1 MSTAGA
7 VRFRAERDVLADGV
21 AWAAR
26 TLPSRPP
33 VPVLAGLVLQ
43 ADADSLILSSF
54 DYEVSTRVV
63 VAADVQVAGTVVV
76 PGRLLSDICRALPN
90 APVEVQLDGTRVRIS
105 CGRSSFAVPTMP
117 VEDYPQLPTMPQQV
131 GAVPGDVFAGAI
143 TQVAIAAGKDDT
155 LPMLTGMRMEI
166 EGTQVTLAATD
177 RYRLA
182 MREFTWEPLSK
193 GLTAAV
199 LIPARTMADLAKAL
213 GADTA
218 VHVALAEGGTGEG
231 MIGFES
237 AGRRTTT
244 RLLDGEFP
252 KYRGLLP
259 SDASCIATVAT
270 AELIEAVRRVALVAD
285 RNAPIHLAFT
295 NAEVTLRAGAG
306 DEANATETL
315 GCVVDGDGLEIAF
328 NPAFLLDGLSAVGE
342 ASTNFR
348 FTESNKP
355 AVLEG
360 VESGSTYR
368 YLLMP
373 IRLTG

>member
-1 MSTAGA
+1 

-33 VPVLAGLVLQ
+33 VPVLAGLVLH
-43 ADADSLILSSF
+43 AESDALVLSSF
-54 DYEVSTRVV
+54 DYEVSTRVLV
-63 VAADVQVAGTVVV
+63 PADIQTAGTVVV
-76 PGRLLSDICRALPN
+76 PGRLLSDICRALPG
-90 APVEVQLDGTRVRIS
+90 APVEVQLDGTRVRIT
-105 CGRSSFAVPTMP
+105 CGRSSFAVPIMP
-117 VEDYPQLPTMPQQV
+117 AEDYPQLPTMPEQV
-131 GAVPGDVFAGAI
+131 GSVPADVFAGAI

-182 MREFTWEPLSK
+182 MREFTWEPLQK
-193 GLTAAV
+193 ALTAAV
-199 LIPARTMADLAKAL
+199 LIPARTMADMAKAL
-213 GADTA
+213 SGGSGNSA
-218 VHVALAEGGTGEG
+218 VQIALAEGGTGEG

-237 AGRRTTT
+237 TGRRTTT

-259 SDASCIATVAT
+259 NEASCIATVST

-285 RNAPIHLAFT
+285 RNAPIHLAF
-295 NAEVTLRAGAG
+295 NESEVTLRAGAG

-315 GCVVDGDGLEIAF
+315 GCAVDGDGLEIAF

-360 VESGSTYR
+360 VEAGSSYR

>member
-1 MSTAGA
+1 M
-7 VRFRAERDVLADGV
+7 LADAV

-26 TLPSRPP
+26 TLPTRPP

-43 ADADSLILSSF
+43 AESDALVLSSF

-63 VAADVQVAGTVVV
+63 LPADVHTTGTVVV
-76 PGRLLSDICRALPN
+76 PGRLLSDICRALPA
-90 APVEVQLDGTRVRIS
+90 APVEVQLDGTRVRIT

-117 VEDYPQLPTMPQQV
+117 AEDYPQLPAMPEQV
-131 GAVPGDVFAGAI
+131 GEVAGDLFAGAI
-143 TQVAIAAGKDDT
+143 TQVAVAAGKDDT

-182 MREFTWEPLSK
+182 MREFTWQPLSQK
-193 GLTAAV
+193 LNAAV
-199 LIPARTMADLAKAL
+199 LIPARTMADMAKSL
-213 GADTA
+213 GGNTS
-218 VHVALAEGGTGEG
+218 VQIALAEGGTGDG

-259 SDASCIATVAT
+259 NEASCIATVST
-270 AELIEAVRRVALVAD
+270 TELIEAVRRVALVAD
-285 RNAPIHLAFT
+285 RNAPIHLAFDGG
-295 NAEVTLRAGAG
+295 EVTLRAGAG

-315 GCVVDGDGLEIAF
+315 GCVVEGDGLEIAF

-342 ASTNFR
+342 VSTNFR

>member
-1 MSTAGA
+1 M
-7 VRFRAERDVLADGV
+7 RFRAERDVLADGV

-33 VPVLAGLVLQ
+33 VPVLAGLVLH
-43 ADADSLILSSF
+43 AESDALVLSSF
-54 DYEVSTRVV
+54 DYEVSTRVIV
-63 VAADVQVAGTVVV
+63 PADIQTAGTVVV
-76 PGRLLSDICRALPN
+76 PGRLLSDICRALPG
-90 APVEVQLDGTRVRIS
+90 APVEVQLDGTRVRIA
-105 CGRSSFAVPTMP
+105 CGRSSFAVPIMP
-117 VEDYPQLPTMPQQV
+117 AEDYPQLPTMPEQV
-131 GAVPGDVFAGAI
+131 GSVAGDVFAGAI

-166 EGTQVTLAATD
+166 EGAQVTLAATD

-193 GLTAAV
+193 GLSAAV
-199 LIPARTMADLAKAL
+199 LIPARTMADMAKAL
-213 GADTA
+213 SGSGSGSA
-218 VHVALAEGGTGEG
+218 VHIALAEGGTGEG

-237 AGRRTTT
+237 TGRRTTT

-259 SDASCIATVAT
+259 NEASCIATVST

-285 RNAPIHLAFT
+285 RNAPIHLAFSG
-295 NAEVTLRAGAG
+295 AEVTLRAGAG

-360 VESGSTYR
+360 VDAGSSYR

>member
-1 MSTAGA
+1 M
-7 VRFRAERDVLADGV
+7 RFQAERDVLADGI

-26 TLPSRPP
+26 TLPTRPP
-33 VPVLAGLVLQ
+33 VPVLAGLVLNAQ
-43 ADADSLILSSF
+43 DGSLVLSSF

-63 VAADVQVAGTVVV
+63 VTADVSVPGTVVV

-90 APVEVQLDGTRVRIS
+90 AAVDVQVESTRLRIS
-105 CGRSSFAVPTMP
+105 CGRSSFAVPIMP
-117 VEDYPQLPTMPQQV
+117 AEDYPQLPTMPQQV
-131 GAVPGDVFAGAI
+131 GSVNADVFAAAI
-143 TQVAIAAGKDDT
+143 SQVAIAAGKDDT

-166 EGTQVTLAATD
+166 EGSQVTFAATD

-182 MREFTWEPLSK
+182 MREFTWDPLTP
-193 GLTAAV
+193 GLSAAL
-199 LIPARTMADLAKAL
+199 LIPARTMADMAKVL
-213 GADTA
+213 GGGSD
-218 VHVALAEGGTGEG
+218 VQIALAEPGNGDG

-237 AGRRTTT
+237 LGRRTTT

-259 SDASCIATVAT
+259 TDASCIATVTT
-270 AELIEAVRRVALVAD
+270 AELIEAVRRVSLVAD
-285 RNAPIHLAFT
+285 RNSPIHLAFQDG
-295 NAEVTLRAGAG
+295 EVTLRAGAG
-306 DEANATETL
+306 DEANASEAL
-315 GCVVDGDGLEIAF
+315 PCSIEGDGLEIAF
-328 NPAFLLDGLSAVGE
+328 NPAFLLDGLAAVGE
-342 ASTNFR
+342 ASAHFR

-360 VESGSTYR
+360 VEAGNSYR